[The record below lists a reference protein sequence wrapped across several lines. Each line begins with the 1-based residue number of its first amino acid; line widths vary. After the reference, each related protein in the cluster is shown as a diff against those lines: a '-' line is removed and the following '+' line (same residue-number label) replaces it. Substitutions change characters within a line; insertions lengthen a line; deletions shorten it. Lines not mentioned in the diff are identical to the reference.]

1 MKQTHCRTYFAPRKF
16 DKVFNQWNEKK
27 SGVELGFCRSSLVR
41 VASLGAV
48 AGALLLAGFATPVR
62 AEETSPSP
70 NSLNIP
76 RVRLGTT
83 VPAVAP
89 VEVPVSVL
97 PDAHSNGLEKYAPSL
112 DVESILVRHNLRA
125 GRETC
130 QLGIVPSPVPIG
142 IRLGAAVSPR
152 LKFDG
157 GIDVTIPG
165 LSLARNFSTRVDF
178 DAIVDANFG
187 GFSTLFPLTFDQIY
201 RLALPLGSSLYLG
214 GGIGPYF
221 GERTRF
227 GGKLLIGGTITSHF
241 GLEGAIHFQGYGDPI
256 ATVQARFPF

>member
-1 MKQTHCRTYFAPRKF
+1 MKQTHCRSYFASNLTSKMNRIKMA
-16 DKVFNQWNEKK
+16 
-27 SGVELGFCRSSLVR
+27 LRHRSFVYA
-41 VASLGAV
+41 ASLGTV
-48 AGALLLAGFATPVR
+48 VGVLLPTDFAAPVR
-62 AEETSPSP
+62 AEETFASPD
-70 NSLNIP
+70 SLNVP
-76 RVRLGTT
+76 RVGLETT
-83 VPAVAP
+83 VPVASRAA
-89 VEVPVSVL
+89 VPVSVL
-97 PDAHSNGLEKYAPSL
+97 PDARPNGLAKYAPTF
-112 DVESILVRHNLRA
+112 DVESILARHDLRA

-142 IRLGAAVSPR
+142 IRLGAALSPR

-165 LSLARNFSTRVDF
+165 LSFAHNLSTRVDF

-201 RLALPLGSSLYLG
+201 RLALPVGSSLYFG